1 MFSPCFL
8 FGFGGVLGCSELMF
22 LSFFLEPGNPWT
34 ACSFLFSF
42 KNEIWDFCITHWSK
56 KLRRRWRKTSSTVG
70 LKFQEFATLIIFC
83 FLSVFQRKRKPS
95 SISLSTSSVNK
106 NIRCFREGSNCEEK
120 GFHIPFLLDYLK
132 VVSRAAFWNSCSALR
147 EQSCVG
153 EAVQGGLRPGQ
164 DSGCSCLWLC
174 SGLSNAKF
182 SGRRRRS
189 QVCSGKAPW
198 NSSSP

>member
-1 MFSPCFL
+1 M
-8 FGFGGVLGCSELMF
+8 
-22 LSFFLEPGNPWT
+22 
-34 ACSFLFSF
+34 
-42 KNEIWDFCITHWSK
+42 
-56 KLRRRWRKTSSTVG
+56 G

-153 EAVQGGLRPGQ
+153 RSCAEGSQAGTGLRLQLPLIVLRSQ
-164 DSGCSCLWLC
+164 QCQVLREEKEK
-174 SGLSNAKF
+174 SGLQWKGSMKLFLPIGA
-182 SGRRRRS
+182 
-189 QVCSGKAPW
+189 
-198 NSSSP
+198 SSSGPQHTSWLARTSPGRQRGGRGQVPFLLVTWKSWQWCSAPVLKEDTQKDLSLCWRCS